1 MLDNKPLKQRKITL
15 RKRNISPQ
23 QCMNRIRAQR
33 ERRNTLIQLTDRDG
47 SVIADFG
54 DLLDEVAVAARDPA
68 DAEAREGVGFAEGA
82 GGDGV
87 CVAGG
92 EERGREVVVEGRD
105 GVEEGAVDFV
115 AENGDGFGFGVVC

>member
-1 MLDNKPLKQRKITL
+1 MDRIRTQRK
-15 RKRNISPQ
+15 
-23 QCMNRIRAQR
+23 
-33 ERRNTLIQLTDRDG
+33 RRHALIQLTDRDG
-47 SVIADFG
+47 RVVADFG

-105 GVEEGAVDFV
+105 GVEEGPVDFV
-115 AENGDGFGFGVVC
+115 AEDGDGFGFGVVC